1 MDYGGRA
8 YYDEL
13 TERCGECGWSARDVY
28 SDGRPYLACRLCGY
42 ILHGEPT
49 ATACTDFATPARA
62 AELREQWLAASAKR
76 TKRKTATRL

>member
-13 TERCGECGWSARDVY
+13 TERCGECGWSASDIFP
-28 SDGRPYLACRLCGY
+28 DGRQYLACRLCGY

-49 ATACTDFATPARA
+49 ATPCTDFATHSQA
-62 AELREQWLAASAKR
+62 AALREQWGKTAAKR
-76 TKRKTATRL
+76 KKRK